1 MKRVNLEVRKDLWRE
16 VKVIAAIK
24 GVSLKNV
31 VGEALKYYIQ
41 KEKKDL
47 TK

>member
-24 GVSLKNV
+24 GVSLKIV
-31 VGEALKYYIQ
+31 VDEALKQYIQ

>member
-24 GVSLKNV
+24 GVSLKIV
-31 VGEALKYYIQ
+31 VDEALKHYIQ

>member
-16 VKVIAAIK
+16 VKVVAAIK
-24 GVSLKNV
+24 GVSLKIV
-31 VGEALKYYIQ
+31 VDEALKNYIE
-41 KEKKDL
+41 KEKKGL